1 MDTDSNSKTVMKN
14 KKMRNS
20 TQRMSFL
27 YKKMFKEGFF
37 AHTQS
42 CHEKKKKKKKKQK
55 KKQSLVLPFKSLL
68 PTEISEIFNEQISS
82 KRQKILYY
90 NKSIFSLQQ
99 LYQRIL

>member
-1 MDTDSNSKTVMKN
+1 MFRSNKYKYKVTMDTDSNSKTVMKN

-42 CHEKKKKKKKKQK
+42 CHEKKQKQK
-55 KKQSLVLPFKSLL
+55 KTVTYTSF
-68 PTEISEIFNEQISS
+68 
-82 KRQKILYY
+82 
-90 NKSIFSLQQ
+90 
-99 LYQRIL
+99 